1 MTEEARFR
9 GGRGDRAKGLWLVA
23 VSALFFSTAGLFSKG
38 IAADAWS
45 IIFWRGVFA
54 VAGAVLWLVV
64 TGRFRGEAARFGRPS
79 LALAV
84 IYAAGTAAFIPA
96 FKLTSVANVALIW
109 SAAPVLAGALGWWIF
124 GQRMAAGF
132 MLAGF
137 MLAGFMLACAC
148 VLAGT
153 AIIVRGSFGGAHLG
167 GDLLALWMTLM
178 MVLIMII
185 YRRWP
190 ETPVTLPTVA
200 ASLLLLPVGWMLGDP
215 AAASVWQIALMAL
228 FGLTFVVASVTL
240 AGGSTW
246 LAPGE
251 TALVSVSETPWAI
264 LLAGLVLAEWP
275 SPQTVIGGAV
285 IMAAVLWY
293 QVTALRRGA

>member
-1 MTEEARFR
+1 MTEESPRW
-9 GGRGDRAKGLWLVA
+9 GGRGGTARGVLLVA
-23 VSALFFSTAGLFSKG
+23 VSAAFFSTAGLFSKG

-54 VAGAVLWLVV
+54 VAGAVAWLLV
-64 TGRFRGEAARFGRPS
+64 TGRIRDEAARFGGPS
-79 LALAV
+79 VALAV

-96 FKLTSVANVALIW
+96 LKLTSVANVALIW
-109 SAAPVLAGALGWWIF
+109 SAAPILAGALGWWIF
-124 GQRMAAGF
+124 GQRMTV
-132 MLAGF
+132 
-137 MLAGFMLACAC
+137 GFMLACAS

-153 AIIVRGSFGGAHLG
+153 AIIVRGSFGGSGLS

-190 ETPVTLPTVA
+190 GTPVTLATVA
-200 ASLLLLPVGWMLGDP
+200 ASLLLLPFGWGLGDP
-215 AAASVWQIALMAL
+215 ASASAWQIAMMAL

-275 SPQTVIGGAV
+275 SPQTALGGTV

>member
-9 GGRGDRAKGLWLVA
+9 GGRGGRAKGLWLVA

-54 VAGAVLWLVV
+54 VAGAVLWLAV
-64 TGRFRGEAARFGRPS
+64 TGRLRGEAARFGRPS
-79 LALAV
+79 LVLAV

-132 MLAGF
+132 MLA
-137 MLAGFMLACAC
+137 CAC

-153 AIIVRGSFGGAHLG
+153 AIIVWGSFGGAHLG

-190 ETPVTLPTVA
+190 DTPVTLPTVA
-200 ASLLLLPVGWMLGDP
+200 ASLLLLPVGWTLGDP